1 MKIGSRGGGD
11 GGDAFAPVVAG
22 ELNALAAARTQLV
35 PVVWEGERAGQ
46 LHISET
52 AAQNSTNKHA
62 KSASVEGKGHEYE
75 FKEREGTKEL
85 ATESVLCLG

>member
-35 PVVWEGERAGQ
+35 PVV
-46 LHISET
+46 
-52 AAQNSTNKHA
+52 
-62 KSASVEGKGHEYE
+62 
-75 FKEREGTKEL
+75 
-85 ATESVLCLG
+85 